1 MLKMS
6 TPPSFAH
13 AFDVANNVAV
23 FESCLR
29 KNLVVAFT
37 YEIFNVWLIDN
48 VVANQCDEQREQ
60 ENVERLKKEPPLP
73 AAQGITGRRQTEWTG
88 ATQCP
93 GSWTRPSN
101 EPESLITR

>member
-1 MLKMS
+1 M
-6 TPPSFAH
+6 H
-13 AFDVANNVAV
+13 AFDVAANVAV

-29 KNLVVAFT
+29 KNLVVAVT

-48 VVANQCDEQREQ
+48 AVANQHGKQTRAR
-60 ENVERLKKEPPLP
+60 NAERLKKEPPLP

-93 GSWTRPSN
+93 ERWTPPSN
-101 EPESLITR
+101 EPESLITC